1 MSCLCCHRQSWTY
14 PKVFLKRPSFVG
26 KNTAADWLL
35 PIKTISVLSLEM
47 SRLPFL
53 KYQLFLS
60 TQTRLEIARRS
71 IKINRVWV
79 FGGFFDFF
87 FFFLPQTSWKWAD
100 LSSENINFCHLRKLS
115 RDFLKNIQWCYTFEC
130 LAASWLPTPPPSP
143 PPPDMKVWLLP
154 CNVTVI

>member
-87 FFFLPQTSWKWAD
+87 FFFFFFFYHKHRGNGPTCHQKISIFVTSESCPEISLKISSGVT
-100 LSSENINFCHLRKLS
+100 LSNAWQPRGFQLHHPPLR
-115 RDFLKNIQWCYTFEC
+115 
-130 LAASWLPTPPPSP
+130 
-143 PPPDMKVWLLP
+143 LL
-154 CNVTVI
+154 T